1 MKTIRKIVSG
11 YDFIE
16 KWVLIILTL
25 IMVIVIAAQ
34 VFTRYV
40 MGDALYWSE
49 ELGKF
54 IFVWISW
61 LGVSA
66 GMKEKEHIQ
75 VRLVHEA
82 LQKKGMIKSKEALEL
97 LLNLGWFITSVI
109 VTYYG
114 IEIVGMQMDT
124 GVYGASTGIPMWIPY
139 LCVPISGFIIC
150 LRLIGEMYVNVSDL
164 FFKGKEGV
172 NG

>member
-1 MKTIRKIVSG
+1 MKTIRKIISG

-40 MGDALYWSE
+40 LGDALYWSE

-75 VRLVHEA
+75 VRLVHDA
-82 LQKKGMIKSKEALEL
+82 LQKKGLVKTRETLEL
-97 LLNLGWFITSVI
+97 LLNICWFITSAI

-114 IEIVGMQMDT
+114 VGIVGMQMDT

-150 LRLIGEMYVNVSDL
+150 LRLIGDMYMNVSDL
-164 FFKGKEGV
+164 FFRRKEGI

>member
-16 KWVLIILTL
+16 KWVLIVLTL

-40 MGDALYWSE
+40 LGDALYWSE

-75 VRLVHEA
+75 VRLVHDA
-82 LQKKGMIKSKEALEL
+82 LTKKGLVKAQETLEL
-97 LLNLGWFITSVI
+97 LLNLCWFITSVI

-114 IEIVGMQMDT
+114 IGIVGMQMDT
-124 GVYGASTGIPMWIPY
+124 AVYGASTGIPMWIPY
-139 LCVPISGFIIC
+139 LCVPVSGFIIC
-150 LRLIGEMYVNVSDL
+150 LRLIGEMYKNVCDL
-164 FFKGKEGV
+164 FVKRKEGV